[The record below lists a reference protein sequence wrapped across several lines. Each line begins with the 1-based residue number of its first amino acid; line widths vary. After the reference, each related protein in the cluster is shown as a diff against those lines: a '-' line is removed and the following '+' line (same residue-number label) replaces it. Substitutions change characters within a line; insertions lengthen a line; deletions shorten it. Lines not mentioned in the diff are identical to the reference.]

1 MEQQY
6 KAYLGEQFQSRFDNE
21 ISAEVQKAE
30 ANSFDARAPIANI
43 EKAVTGLAE
52 RIDRLTASGGVSI
65 NKAEI
70 PSVEVPET
78 TELAN
83 MSWDD
88 VHRLAGKAVRGN

>member
-1 MEQQY
+1 MTTKSLLKY
-6 KAYLGEQFQSRFDNE
+6 KRQRQ
-21 ISAEVQKAE
+21 
-30 ANSFDARAPIANI
+30 RAPIADI

-52 RIDRLTASGGVSI
+52 RIDRLTASGGVTI
-65 NKAEI
+65 NKAAI